1 MSAFVAHSL
10 SGSRS
15 SSRNAT
21 PYAPV
26 SLPLP
31 GSPSSSWGMYKARLR
46 AVFAGANPR
55 VCVAF
60 WLFGESSGCLSR
72 EP

>member
-1 MSAFVAHSL
+1 MEQPPVSAFVAHSL

-15 SSRNAT
+15 SSRS
-21 PYAPV
+21 APV

-55 VCVAF
+55 VCIAF
-60 WLFGESSGCLSR
+60 WLFGEAPLF
-72 EP
+72 